1 MKVRLLL
8 ALSIIGTAT
17 GFVLPIFA
25 QDTVDPKIA
34 EQVRAFA
41 MKFMSEKSH
50 PLPHSF
56 LSNPLRGPRGRSGP
70 DDHNDR
76 ERRRW
81 CASVVTARFW

>member
-34 EQVRAFA
+34 EQVRACT
-41 MKFMSEKSH
+41 MKFMDSTVRKIPSPPPFFSVEPAARPKR
-50 PLPHSF
+50 PLGT
-56 LSNPLRGPRGRSGP
+56 R
-70 DDHNDR
+70 
-76 ERRRW
+76 
-81 CASVVTARFW
+81 